1 MPTSDDR
8 PSTSQP
14 LSRRAVIAGAFAWPA
29 IVLVPGPAR
38 AAATDRAEAL
48 VRKLSAE
55 LIAMINSGRSEA
67 QLYREF
73 EALLAR
79 YGDMPVVAA
88 SALGPAWRDTP
99 QAQRQAFVA
108 AFQTYLARKYGRQF
122 RDYRDARIEI
132 MRARDAGRSGVLVET
147 TAVRPGQPGI
157 SVDWQVSERGG
168 SPKVVNLIIE
178 GVSMLTNERAEV
190 GAMLEAERGDVG
202 RLIARM
208 RATV

>member
-1 MPTSDDR
+1 MPISDGCPSR
-8 PSTSQP
+8 PQP
-14 LSRRAVIAGAFAWPA
+14 LSRRALIAGVLAWPA
-29 IVLVPGPAR
+29 IGLMPGPAR

-48 VRKLSAE
+48 VRQLSAE

-88 SALGPAWRDTP
+88 SALGPTWRDTP

-208 RATV
+208 RATA